1 MKVDLVIHPR
11 QILTMTGRLLE
22 RHALAI
28 LDGKVLA
35 ILPAGEAERSYEAEQ
50 VFTLPGHLVMPG
62 LVNAHTHLGMNL
74 LRGLA
79 DDLALEDWLEKHI
92 WPAEAAVVSP
102 EFIRDGALLGMAELI
117 RGGVTCFNDMY
128 YLQGELARAVE
139 EVGLRAVLSEGI
151 LKFDHPERDLE
162 RTRELVDYARSS
174 SRVRVAIAP
183 HSPYAVDI
191 PLLEKIADFAGH
203 HGVLIHSHVQETR
216 REIDFHLAEY
226 GRRPL
231 ALWEELGLLGPRT
244 LAVHMTH
251 VDAEDLATLA
261 RTGTHVVHCPKS
273 NMKLASGVC
282 PVRDMQGLGI
292 NVALGTDGAAS
303 NNDLDML
310 GEMKFAALLSKL
322 SSGDPRSL
330 GAEAVLR
337 MATVNGARALG
348 WEREIGSLE
357 AGKAADLIA
366 IDLESIETLPCYE
379 PMAQLVYAT
388 PRSRVT
394 HVWVNGRLLLDNR
407 GLTTIDEEALLI
419 KARRWQARL
428 QPFARKSNEGG
439 HHVQS

>member
-1 MKVDLVIHPR
+1 
-11 QILTMTGRLLE
+11 
-22 RHALAI
+22 
-28 LDGKVLA
+28 
-35 ILPAGEAERSYEAEQ
+35 
-50 VFTLPGHLVMPG
+50 
-62 LVNAHTHLGMNL
+62 
-74 LRGLA
+74 
-79 DDLALEDWLEKHI
+79 
-92 WPAEAAVVSP
+92 
-102 EFIRDGALLGMAELI
+102 
-117 RGGVTCFNDMY
+117 
-128 YLQGELARAVE
+128 
-139 EVGLRAVLSEGI
+139 
-151 LKFDHPERDLE
+151 
-162 RTRELVDYARSS
+162 
-174 SRVRVAIAP
+174 
-183 HSPYAVDI
+183 
-191 PLLEKIADFAGH
+191 
-203 HGVLIHSHVQETR
+203 
-216 REIDFHLAEY
+216 
-226 GRRPL
+226 
-231 ALWEELGLLGPRT
+231 
-244 LAVHMTH
+244 MTH